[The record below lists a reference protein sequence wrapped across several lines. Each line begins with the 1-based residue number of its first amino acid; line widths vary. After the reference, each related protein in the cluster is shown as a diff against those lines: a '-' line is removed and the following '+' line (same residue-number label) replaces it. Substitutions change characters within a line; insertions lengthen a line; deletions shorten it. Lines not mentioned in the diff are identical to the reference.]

1 MVSESP
7 TLPVRLWRAQPWN
20 PSPLM
25 RVSDRVQGIM
35 RILAVLI
42 VLVAVPIAAAAGTAA
57 YGTASARIRTEN
69 ASKVAVT
76 ATITGNPVRVAT
88 PVADRN
94 GSMIEHFQAQVS
106 WTRDGR
112 SATAIVGVPDNA
124 KPGQPTP
131 VWLGPDGLPTAAPLR
146 SSTAAVHG
154 ISVGAAVLLE
164 IWLGAA
170 AFLCATAWALDR
182 QRHIHWDREW
192 RQITHP
198 TGQGSQ

>member
-1 MVSESP
+1 MSESP
-7 TLPVRLWRAQPWN
+7 ALPVRIWRMQPWN

-25 RVSDRVQGIM
+25 RVSDRMQGIT

-57 YGTASARIRTEN
+57 YATASARIRTEN

-76 ATITGNPVRVAT
+76 AFITGNPVRVAA

-94 GSMIEHFQAQVS
+94 GAMVEHFQAQVS
-106 WTRDGR
+106 WTNDGK
-112 SATAIVGVPDNA
+112 SATAIVGVPDSA
-124 KPGQPTP
+124 QPGQPAP
-131 VWLGPDGLPTAAPLR
+131 VWLGPDGRPTTAPQR

-170 AFLCATAWALDR
+170 AFLCATAWALDHHR
-182 QRHIHWDREW
+182 NNGWDREW